1 MSPMTRISFYLLM
14 SLSTLSTSTARTT
27 VDKAY
32 KMIVKNYIPRSAES
46 ENLKIILTYVRGM
59 QKFYPSTFSLVSSD
73 GRSGFVDLLSRYV
86 ASESIVSYK
95 ITTNDFSRKY
105 TWQSRID
112 LTWIL
117 IVDDGMNI
125 FNSLVHEQGHIWK
138 ATNQYLIIVTTPTST
153 ILPGEI
159 FQAVWKTYG
168 VYRIVVISI
177 EDDFRCLSRYLPFEK
192 NRRNG
197 EYGVVRKVCLTDRE
211 DNVELYANFE
221 NLNGYPIRVVVFPS
235 LMMEVAFDQDATTTT
250 TTTTSPKLSGLDAK
264 AMLLLERAM
273 GARFRVNVFRIKVN
287 STSTSTNG
295 EDYADPFH
303 RTLQYIETGES
314 EIIITSFFVQQY
326 RGDKYEYRRYEFTAS
341 IYEDKLCLIAPTAGF
356 VPKSHMP
363 IMSFAPDLWVAL
375 AIYNLLVSVLWYLVK
390 YYSVSFRRREAV
402 LLPLARRTTPKTP
415 SFAVIFSRGHSF
427 TRSNSSLAPPP
438 PPPPPRIPPYVSSCF
453 DLVETSCYPLK
464 ENESGGSAGGGT
476 TTAQRA
482 FLIGTLFFGLI
493 ITGLYQSCL
502 MSSLSDPFHYPELN
516 TLEDVASTNLTIITK
531 YYNMKENTFAGNT
544 TLDNKLRSK
553 TKVFVSKERT
563 YDVVA
568 FGRRTIAISRY
579 ASIKLNDM
587 SRYYDV
593 DGNELLHI
601 IEEYPTTYLLA
612 YVMRLHSPYRERIN
626 GVLLRMQQAGLVHL
640 WYERMAY
647 PSYVAEQ
654 RRRVD
659 KSERKIKLT
668 IEHYSLTFIGLVV
681 GLLSCTVVFL
691 AELYFAKISHS
702 PHQSP

>member
-1 MSPMTRISFYLLM
+1 MSPMTIISFYLLM
-14 SLSTLSTSTARTT
+14 SLSTLSTLTARTT

-46 ENLKIILTYVRGM
+46 ENLKIILNYVRGM

-73 GRSGFVDLLSRYV
+73 DGRSSFVDLLSRYV

-95 ITTNDFSRKY
+95 ITTNNFSRKY

-117 IVDDGMNI
+117 IVDDGINI
-125 FNSLVHEQGHIWK
+125 LNSLVHEQSHIWK

-197 EYGVVRKVCLTDRE
+197 EYGVVRKVCLTGRE

-235 LMMEVAFDQDATTTT
+235 VMMEVAFDRDA
-250 TTTTSPKLSGLDAK
+250 TSPKLSGLDAK

-273 GARFRVNVFRIKVN
+273 GARFRINVFRIKVN
-287 STSTSTNG
+287 STSTNG

-326 RGDKYEYRRYEFTAS
+326 RRDKYEYRRYEFTAS

-356 VPKSHMP
+356 VPKSYMP

-402 LLPLARRTTPKTP
+402 LLPLARRTTPTTPTTP
-415 SFAVIFSRGHSF
+415 SFAVILSRGHSF
-427 TRSNSSLAPPP
+427 TRSNSSLAS
-438 PPPPPRIPPYVSSCF
+438 PPPRIPPYVSSCF

-516 TLEDVASTNLTIITK
+516 TLEDVASTNLTIITR

-579 ASIKLNDM
+579 ASIKLYDM

-601 IEEYPTTYLLA
+601 IEEYPTTYLLS
-612 YVMRLHSPYRERIN
+612 YVMKLHSPYRERIN
-626 GVLLRMQQAGLVHL
+626 GLLLRMQQAGLVHL

-668 IEHYSLTFIGLVV
+668 IEHYSLTFVGLVV

-691 AELYFAKISHS
+691 AELYFAKIS